1 MAVEIIMP
9 KLGMTMSSGILVRW
23 LCESGEKVEA
33 GQPVCEVESEKLNT
47 DVTADVEGVLS
58 IMVAEG
64 EEVEVGAVL
73 GQIDPVAGAVIIPRK
88 SEPARAAG
96 STARE
101 VPVNGIN
108 LKMDQFGEGPALIL
122 IHGFA
127 SSRELW
133 GGLDQARLE
142 GRTVISY
149 DLRGHGGSDRPG
161 GAHTLAKHLA
171 DLEGLMAV
179 LGIGRADLVGHSL
192 GGMIAMELAATR
204 PEKVG
209 TLTLISTTANFPQAT
224 KDMFYQLASSASFG
238 GMVSI
243 VDKLINLS
251 FSPAFQEANPKI
263 IKTLRQ
269 TLKSSHAASVVSSA
283 RMVAKID
290 LTARLA
296 AISCPTQVLVGEQ
309 DELTPPPL
317 AKELNEKIAGSSLY
331 LLPDCGH
338 AAPMEQPQLVT
349 GKLLELLTQS

>member
-1 MAVEIIMP
+1 
-9 KLGMTMSSGILVRW
+9 MTMSSGILVRW

-58 IMVAEG
+58 VMVAEG

-73 GQIDPVAGAVIIPRK
+73 GQIDPVAGARAIPRK
-88 SEPARAAG
+88 SDDPAKVKG

-108 LKMDQFGEGPALIL
+108 LKVDQFGEGPALIL
-122 IHGFA
+122 IHGFG
-127 SSRELW
+127 SSMELW

-149 DLRGHGGSDRPG
+149 DLRGHGGSDRPS

-171 DLEGLMAV
+171 DLEGLMAA
-179 LGIGRADLVGHSL
+179 LGISRADLVGHSL

-204 PEKVG
+204 PAKVD

-238 GMVSI
+238 GMASI

-251 FSPAFQEANPKI
+251 FSAAFQEANPKI
-263 IKTLRQ
+263 INTLRQ
-269 TLKSSHAASVVSSA
+269 TLKGSHAASVVSSA

-290 LTARLA
+290 LTSRLA

-309 DELTPPPL
+309 DELTPLLL
-317 AKELNEKIAGSSLY
+317 AKELNEKIVGSSLH
-331 LLPDCGH
+331 LLPGCGH

-349 GKLLELLTQS
+349 GKLLGLL